1 MAIAFHLLA
10 PALPSELKPQTF
22 PILKLILYSEDIFSV
37 PGDTDVC
44 HGLLPPHRPGQP
56 SLKVATLL
64 LSLPIC
70 RLKSPAPA
78 LPLLSITGPEE
89 QNLLLGQVCALSLRT
104 WDIE

>member
-44 HGLLPPHRPGQP
+44 HGLLPHHRPSQP
-56 SLKVATLL
+56 SLKAATLL
-64 LSLPIC
+64 LESSHLQVKEPGSC
-70 RLKSPAPA
+70 TAP
-78 LPLLSITGPEE
+78 PQHHWT
-89 QNLLLGQVCALSLRT
+89 
-104 WDIE
+104 